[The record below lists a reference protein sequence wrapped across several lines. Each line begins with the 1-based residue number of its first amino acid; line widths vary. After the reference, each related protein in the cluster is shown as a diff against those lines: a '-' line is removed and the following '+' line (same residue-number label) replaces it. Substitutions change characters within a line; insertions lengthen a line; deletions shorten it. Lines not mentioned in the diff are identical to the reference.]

1 MAGDVVIVKVF
12 SPLKQLNGL
21 TRSYHAICHY
31 LYNLP
36 LETIKL
42 IVGKGEPGES
52 TYYLSR

>member
-1 MAGDVVIVKVF
+1 MAGDVVIVKVC

-52 TYYLSR
+52 TYYLSK